1 MSYILK
7 LAVKNVTRAKR
18 RTILT
23 FLMVSFGV
31 SIYVLMA
38 GLLEGFDRN
47 TFRNTIEF
55 ETGHFKIREEGFN
68 EDRPYDVD
76 NIISETGE
84 VRSVLQNNPDVTGY
98 SGRLQ
103 FIGEVDNGIDST
115 PILTIGVDPEQDRT
129 VFALDRYIYEG
140 GFEEGGV
147 ILGKDLAEDL
157 KLQIGDVTYITFRN
171 EQGMMTSLQLYLSGL
186 INTPYAQINR
196 ATAFILLKEAQSGMS
211 VDGVTDFS
219 VTLDVDP
226 QNRERLSDMMEE
238 IDRGLQGYTLVRWDQ
253 QVEDLRSL
261 TRMKKKVS
269 SIFLLFILVIGG
281 VGIINTML
289 ISVLEKRREI
299 GTLKALGME
308 DSQVRNLFIFEG
320 LVIGL
325 LGSLFGLL
333 LGGLLNVY
341 FAVHGIDYS
350 GMVGSEYSFM
360 GVMKSTWPLIA
371 YVQAFLLA
379 VMASVLASY
388 YPARKVMDMQPVECL
403 RTVQ

>member
-7 LAVKNVTRAKR
+7 LAIKNVTRAKR

-23 FLMVSFGV
+23 FLMLSFGV
-31 SIYVLMA
+31 AIYILMA

-55 ETGHFKIREEGFN
+55 ETGHFKIRKEGFN
-68 EDRPYDVD
+68 RDRPYDVE
-76 NIISETGE
+76 NIIREPGK
-84 VRSVLQNNPDVTGY
+84 VRTVLKNDPEVTGY
-98 SGRLQ
+98 TGRLQ
-103 FIGEVDNGIDST
+103 FIGEIDNGIDST
-115 PILTIGVDPEQDRT
+115 PILAVGVNPRRDKT

-157 KLQIGDVTYITFRN
+157 KLRMGDVAYITFRN
-171 EQGMMTSLQLYLSGL
+171 EQGMMTSLQFYLSGL
-186 INTPYAQINR
+186 INTPYAQVNR
-196 ATAFILLKEAQSGMS
+196 ATAFILLKEAKAGMN

-226 QNRERLSDMMEE
+226 RNSDRLSRMMEDIE
-238 IDRGLQGYTLVRWDQ
+238 KKLPGYTLVPWDR
-253 QVEDLRSL
+253 QVEDLQAL
-261 TRMKKKVS
+261 TQVKKKAT

-281 VGIINTML
+281 VGIVNTML

-308 DSQVRNLFIFEG
+308 DSQVRNLFVFEG
-320 LVIGL
+320 LVIGVM
-325 LGSLFGLL
+325 GSLFGLV
-333 LGGLLNVY
+333 LGSILNIY

-350 GMVGSEYSFM
+350 GMAGMEYSFM
-360 GVMKSTWPLIA
+360 GVMKSTWPFVA
-371 YVQAFLLA
+371 YIQAFFLA
-379 VMASVLASY
+379 TLASVLASY
-388 YPARKVMDMQPVECL
+388 YPAKKVMDMQPVECL